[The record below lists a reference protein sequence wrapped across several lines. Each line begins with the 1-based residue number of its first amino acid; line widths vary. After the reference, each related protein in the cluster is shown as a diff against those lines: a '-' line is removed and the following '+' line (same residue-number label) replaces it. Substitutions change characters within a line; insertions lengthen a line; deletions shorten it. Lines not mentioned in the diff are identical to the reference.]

1 MHTVRQLLQTKGNE
15 VWSVA
20 PQTTV
25 YQVLELM
32 ADKNVGALVVVAGRK
47 VVGIFTER
55 DYARKVILKGKD
67 SKTVAVGELMTK
79 NVLYVG
85 PDETIDKCMAL
96 MTDKHTRHLPVLEKG
111 QLVGLISIGDVVKSV
126 ISDQQFT
133 IQELERYIVGGWPQT

>member
-1 MHTVRQLLQTKGNE
+1 MYTVKNMLQGKGNQ
-15 VWSVA
+15 VWTVA
-20 PQTTV
+20 PNNTV
-25 YQVLELM
+25 YEALELM
-32 ADKNVGALVVVAGRK
+32 AAKNVGALVVVEQGK
-47 VVGIFTER
+47 VVGMFTER
-55 DYARKVILKGKD
+55 DYARKVILKGKH

-111 QLVGLISIGDVVKSV
+111 QLVGLVSIGDVVKSV

>member
-1 MHTVRQLLQTKGNE
+1 MYTVRQLLQTKGNE

>member
-133 IQELERYIVGGWPQT
+133 IRELERYIVGGWPQT

>member
-1 MHTVRQLLQTKGNE
+1 MYTVRQLLQTKGNE

-111 QLVGLISIGDVVKSV
+111 QLVGLVSIGDVVKSV